1 MKRNIF
7 LTFLMA
13 FAAISI
19 ISAQNLEEILENHFD
34 AIGQENISKV
44 KTLKATGKAVTMGME
59 SPFIMMNKRPGLLKL
74 SIEFQ
79 GSQIIQAYDGE
90 TVWMINPMMGS
101 AEPIK
106 ITGDQALGLIES
118 SDMDGQLYNYKEKGH
133 QLKLVG
139 TEEVNG
145 EEAYVMKL
153 GKKLSFS
160 TDRKKLEEEML
171 AISPEDADMIREFV
185 RLIFGPDMMKGASL
199 KPKKLRNFLDSIRTM
214 AAILPLIRIFGKYN
228 RMTIQEFSDHFKD
241 PFLRQAVRFFI
252 DAPGWPMKQFPM
264 VVLSGFI
271 KSGVTEAGAPLGGSF
286 RVVSHIA
293 DLYKRYGGEIH
304 FNSRVTDLIIENNRN
319 CDSSPVRT
327 PGYSVD
333 VQRAGEE
340 VLRST
345 RLKVAHVQD
354 GFNGFFV
361 ILTAGRSRYISE
373 TSGNQ

>member
-118 SDMDGQLYNYKEKGH
+118 SDMDGQLYNYKGKGH

-145 EEAYVMKL
+145 EEAYVLKL

-199 KPKKLRNFLDSIRTM
+199 KPKKLRNFLD
-214 AAILPLIRIFGKYN
+214 
-228 RMTIQEFSDHFKD
+228 
-241 PFLRQAVRFFI
+241 
-252 DAPGWPMKQFPM
+252 
-264 VVLSGFI
+264 
-271 KSGVTEAGAPLGGSF
+271 
-286 RVVSHIA
+286 
-293 DLYKRYGGEIH
+293 
-304 FNSRVTDLIIENNRN
+304 
-319 CDSSPVRT
+319 
-327 PGYSVD
+327 
-333 VQRAGEE
+333 
-340 VLRST
+340 
-345 RLKVAHVQD
+345 
-354 GFNGFFV
+354 
-361 ILTAGRSRYISE
+361 
-373 TSGNQ
+373 